1 MSNPD
6 SSALPSLPR
15 VEQFDFHG
23 DSLIAVIIDGRE
35 AALPIRSVCTAI
47 GLDTQSQSER
57 LREHDVLSQGLRVVK
72 VPMGNRVQS
81 VLAISR
87 RYLAFWL
94 ATITPNLVADDIRP
108 KLVRYQEELVDLLD
122 ALYGEGSTQP
132 TTAPGEPSLTTLSQR
147 LSAIIAEM
155 RVTREA
161 LLASQRRTDEKIAE
175 QDVRLST
182 VEGLLNERLTTLT
195 GQLDETQQ
203 RLLDHV
209 KITAAQQSVIR
220 LAIERLG
227 KRYETRTGKK
237 IYDRLHARFCAE
249 LGTPRDDALPA
260 GKYQQALDW
269 LRDRAVEY
277 LPHDPDA
284 LLPLQES
291 LI

>member
-1 MSNPD
+1 MRRVKASDCVNTMSSHKGFV
-6 SSALPSLPR
+6 SSKF
-15 VEQFDFHG
+15 QWG
-23 DSLIAVIIDGRE
+23 D
-35 AALPIRSVCTAI
+35 
-47 GLDTQSQSER
+47 
-57 LREHDVLSQGLRVVK
+57 
-72 VPMGNRVQS
+72 RVQS

-182 VEGLLNERLTTLT
+182 VEGLLNERLTTLA

-203 RLLDHV
+203 RLLDQV

-220 LAIERLG
+220 LAIEQLG
-227 KRYETRTGKK
+227 KRYETRTGK
-237 IYDRLHARFCAE
+237 IYDRLHARSALNWGHHAMMHCPLGIIGRRSTRCATARWRIFPDECGCPPAAAGE
-249 LGTPRDDALPA
+249 LDLM
-260 GKYQQALDW
+260 
-269 LRDRAVEY
+269 VEHNQY
-277 LPHDPDA
+277 
-284 LLPLQES
+284 
-291 LI
+291 